1 MNNKDNLPPTRKKKG
16 GFHTTKTREK
26 RLSVPT
32 ATSKTSQKKENPSPI
47 IEKKNL

>member
-1 MNNKDNLPPTRKKKG
+1 MNNSKKKKKKKG

>member
-1 MNNKDNLPPTRKKKG
+1 MNNSQPTKKKKG